1 MKLKMAVLCTALAL
15 PGVAVNAKTFNEAG
29 ENDISTRDIH
39 SQNNTLANG
48 PHVLGRASLVYG
60 NGHSFAIATGL
71 ANAWHLMSPQANTWI
86 QQVCQRQ
93 RGSGMTAKSLFK
105 VN

>member
-60 NGHSFAIATGL
+60 NGHSFAIATRL
-71 ANAWHLMSPQANTWI
+71 ANAWCLSHRKRILGFNRCA
-86 QQVCQRQ
+86 
-93 RGSGMTAKSLFK
+93 SGNAA
-105 VN
+105 VA